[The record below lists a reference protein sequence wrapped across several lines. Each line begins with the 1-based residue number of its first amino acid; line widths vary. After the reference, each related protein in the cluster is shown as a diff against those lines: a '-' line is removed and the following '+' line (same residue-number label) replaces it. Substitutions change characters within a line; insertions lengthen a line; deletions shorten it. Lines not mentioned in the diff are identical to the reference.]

1 MNKKIITFFGIIF
14 ILFYINKSYATEKIA
29 FIDLNYVYTNSK
41 VGKKIIAETQKK
53 QKIINK
59 ELKDF
64 QKKLD
69 DEKNDLVTQK
79 NVLAEEE
86 FKKKLVQLENN
97 FKKYNQ
103 IIAKK
108 NKDLKDYQKKLK
120 NEFVK
125 TLNSTLAN
133 YSKEHSISMI
143 LRKEQ
148 ILIGKNSLDVTK
160 DILEIF
166 NKS

>member
-1 MNKKIITFFGIIF
+1 MNKKIITFLGIIF

-41 VGKKIIAETQKK
+41 VGKKIITETQKK
-53 QKIINK
+53 Q
-59 ELKDF
+59 
-64 QKKLD
+64 
-69 DEKNDLVTQK
+69 
-79 NVLAEEE
+79 
-86 FKKKLVQLENN
+86 
-97 FKKYNQ
+97 
-103 IIAKK
+103 
-108 NKDLKDYQKKLK
+108 K

-125 TLNSTLAN
+125 TLNSTLEN

-160 DILEIF
+160 DILDLF